1 MAPLRSSDDAAP
13 KELRHRVRCLRI
25 RDGASRPSI
34 FWASCLSFVRSR
46 ARRRVC
52 ASVAA
57 EEVFGLSTT
66 TVDRPGDDAH
76 ACVKNEGT
84 VDRAGDVEPELES
97 THPSIVDSM
106 RHAIDN
112 RTRRYL
118 ARSTRP
124 DAADTQLARVTCVTA
139 QQRKHGGNIF
149 LDTAHRTPGQLLSQ
163 QGWGNSG
170 IMNLP
175 PSGVRRAS
183 L

>member
-1 MAPLRSSDDAAP
+1 MGRRVAPLFRSDDAAP
-13 KELRHRVRCLRI
+13 KALRHRVRCLRI
-25 RDGASRPSI
+25 RDGAPRPPL
-34 FWASCLSFVRSR
+34 FWTGRFSFVRSR

-76 ACVKNEGT
+76 ARVKNEGT
-84 VDRAGDVEPELES
+84 LDRAGDDEPELES

-118 ARSTRP
+118 ARSTRSN
-124 DAADTQLARVTCVTA
+124 AADTQLARVTRVTA

-163 QGWGNSG
+163 QGWGDIRG
-170 IMNLP
+170 TNLP
-175 PSGVRRAS
+175 P
-183 L
+183 